1 MLWELDDMS
10 SYPEVFFLKGVL
22 KICNKFTGE
31 HPCWNVI
38 SIKLLCN
45 FIEITLWHG
54 CSLVNLLHIFRTSFS
69 KNSSEE
75 VVQDVRYDVS
85 SSVVFLPYFSILTL
99 SLPLLELGSKSTSLR
114 SGFCVRSSRHYDRIF
129 W

>member
-10 SYPEVFFLKGVL
+10 SYAEVFFVKDVL
-22 KICNKFTGE
+22 KICSKFTGE
-31 HPCWNVI
+31 HPRWNVI
-38 SIKLLCN
+38 SINFLYN

-75 VVQDVRYDVS
+75 LLQDVRYDVF

-99 SLPLLELGSKSTSLR
+99 SLPLLGLGSKSTSLG
-114 SGFCVRSSRHYDRIF
+114 SGFCVRSSRQYDRIF

>member
-10 SYPEVFFLKGVL
+10 SYAEVFFVKDVL
-22 KICNKFTGE
+22 KISSKFTGE

-38 SIKLLCN
+38 SIKFLYN

-54 CSLVNLLHIFRTSFS
+54 CSLVNLLHIFTTSFS

-75 VVQDVRYDVS
+75 LLQDVRYGVF

-99 SLPLLELGSKSTSLR
+99 SLPLLGLGSKSTSLR
-114 SGFCVRSSRHYDRIF
+114 PGYCVRSSRQYDRIF